1 MIGALI
7 TARMSQIPSLIRL
20 DCRRTHTATIEE
32 RTLLQITPGERAA
45 LQLLVKGKGR
55 LELAASLEVSE
66 VEVDAR
72 LRGLFSRMGVRTV
85 REAVAEC
92 ERRGLLSADLSRA
105 STPLVA
111 S

>member
-1 MIGALI
+1 MTAALKPS
-7 TARMSQIPSLIRL
+7 RMSQMSSLIRL
-20 DCRRTHTATIEE
+20 DSRRIHTATTEE

-72 LRGLFSRMGVRTV
+72 LRKLFSRMGVRTV

-92 ERRGLLSADLSRA
+92 ERRGLLSGELSL
-105 STPLVA
+105 SL
-111 S
+111 